1 MIKDPYTRVLLTI
14 IAISL
19 AILALHTAMDMVS
32 TTVLAQR
39 PINAVIK
46 EGPAVDVLL
55 IRDFPIDGIRN
66 VHVLG
71 DSKTFIVQ
79 KTTGVAVYRV
89 DNIPRETQ

>member
-19 AILALHTAMDMVS
+19 AILALHTAMDMFS
-32 TTVLAQR
+32 TPVQAQR
-39 PINAVIK
+39 PINTVIK

-55 IRDFPIDGIRN
+55 IRDFPIDGLKN
-66 VHVLG
+66 VYVLG

-79 KTTGVAVYRV
+79 KTSGIAVYRV
-89 DNIPRETQ
+89 DNVPRESQ